1 MPSIFEIDSKIR
13 QITAEHVES
22 RPFLCSGSPIGC
34 AVAEIGINPGTPTP
48 FWPHW
53 SAATGFDKSG
63 WLADYL
69 SRHGK
74 FGPTRRN
81 IDLFAE
87 SLYPVRCIEL
97 NLYDRFSPRAA
108 DLPRDLKRTEVLDY
122 MLEAVQPRL
131 VLVHGD
137 DPANYLSQALGA
149 RLTKDCFSSVRYR
162 GIELDV
168 FQAKSHFMKVSKDY
182 VRQLASAFVLR
193 TQAGAERRAD

>member
-1 MPSIFEIDSKIR
+1 MSSIHEIDNRIR
-13 QITAEHVES
+13 QLTGEHIES
-22 RPFLCSGSPIGC
+22 RPFVCSGSPIGC

-53 SAATGFDKSG
+53 SLANGFDKPG

-81 IDLFAE
+81 IDLFSE

-108 DLPRDLKRTEVLDY
+108 DLSRDLKRTDVLDY
-122 MLEAVQPRL
+122 MLEAVRPRL
-131 VLVHGD
+131 ILVHGD
-137 DPANYLSQALGA
+137 DPAEYLSQLFGT
-149 RLTKDCFSSVRYR
+149 RLIKDRFTPVRYR
-162 GIELDV
+162 GVQLDV
-168 FQAKSHFMKVSKDY
+168 LQAKSHFMKVSKDY
-182 VRQLASAFVLR
+182 VRQLASTFVQR
-193 TQAGAERRAD
+193 AQAEA

>member
-1 MPSIFEIDSKIR
+1 MPSIHEIDSRIR
-13 QITAEHVES
+13 QLTGEHIES
-22 RPFLCSGSPIGC
+22 RPFVCSGSPIGC

-53 SAATGFDKSG
+53 SLATGFDKRA
-63 WLADYL
+63 WLANYL

-81 IDLFAE
+81 IDLFTE

-108 DLPRDLKRTEVLDY
+108 DLSRDLKRTDVLDY
-122 MLEAVQPRL
+122 MLEAVRPRL

-137 DPANYLSQALGA
+137 DPAEYLSQLLGA
-149 RLTKDCFSSVRYR
+149 RLAKDRFTPVSYR
-162 GIELDV
+162 GMQLEV

-182 VRQLASAFVLR
+182 VHQLASTFVQR
-193 TQAGAERRAD
+193 AQAAA